1 MPQHLD
7 ELIEIYLDFIVIEKG
22 LASNSIEAY
31 SADLKAFT
39 DFLERKEI
47 TDMRDIDAT
56 VIMAWLL
63 HMTRKGLSR
72 KSRAR
77 HLITLRGFY
86 KYLAGEKLVK
96 ANALKDITIPKT
108 GQSLPKIMSI
118 SDVEALIN
126 AGDLKK
132 KNGIRNVAMIEIMY
146 GAGLR
151 VSELI
156 SLKLMDMDLDA
167 GLVRVMGK
175 GAKERIVPM
184 GNQARQTTLEWLASA
199 RPAMLKGIASDY
211 LFVARAGKPLTRQAF
226 WKIIKQY
233 SKLAG
238 LSPQIT
244 PHTLRHSFATHL
256 LEGGADLRS
265 VQMMLG
271 HSDISTTQIYT
282 HISKEY
288 LVKMHQS
295 FHPRS

>member
-1 MPQHLD
+1 MSHQID
-7 ELIEIYLDFIVIEKG
+7 DLIEIYLDFLMIEKG

-39 DFLERKEI
+39 NFLELKKV
-47 TDMRDIDAT
+47 TDIGDIDTT

-77 HLITLRGFY
+77 NLITLRGFY
-86 KYLAGEKLVK
+86 RYLAGENLVK
-96 ANALKDITIPKT
+96 ANVLKDIVIPKT
-108 GQSLPKIMSI
+108 GQSLPKIMSV
-118 SDVEALIN
+118 SDVDTLIN
-126 AGDLKK
+126 AGDLTK
-132 KNGIRNVAMIEIMY
+132 KNGIRNLAMIEIMY

-156 SLKLMDMDLDA
+156 GLNLRDVDLDA

-175 GAKERIVPM
+175 GSKERIVPI
-184 GNQARQTTLEWLASA
+184 GNQASRATREWLGSA
-199 RPAMLKGIASDY
+199 RPAMLKGIISDY
-211 LFVARAGKPLTRQAF
+211 LFVARAGRPLTRQAF

-238 LSPQIT
+238 LSSRIT

-282 HISKEY
+282 HISKDY